1 GQNRASFENREPQ
14 AGQRRM
20 GEPNHTEDGR
30 KIRTLALC
38 SPAMDARD
46 VAILVAEKM
55 GLMATAG
62 LASVLFLPLRN
73 RLLGV
78 QRPRDHLAVF
88 FLGVAL
94 SMWGARLG
102 VEWLGVAVDLRLT
115 GVFIAGLLAGPKTGF
130 ITAMIASA
138 VYYFRVAPDSG
149 PGAL

>member
-20 GEPNHTEDGR
+20 GEPNHTDCRR

-38 SPAMDARD
+38 SVAMDGRD

-62 LASVLFLPLRN
+62 LAAVLYLPLRN

-78 QRPRDHLAVF
+78 QRPRDYLAVF

-102 VEWLGVAVDLRLT
+102 VEWLGVAIDLRLT
-115 GVFIAGLLAGPKTGF
+115 GVFIAALLAGPRTGTF
-130 ITAMIASA
+130 VALIASLFFH
-138 VYYFRVAPDSG
+138 FRVEPDSG
-149 PGAL
+149 

>member
-1 GQNRASFENREPQ
+1 IPPSPRTDSTRYRPATIWPTRPELEVSSMTLIASPSYGQNRASFENREPQ

-20 GEPNHTEDGR
+20 GEPNHTDCRR

-38 SPAMDARD
+38 SVAMDARD

-78 QRPRDHLAVF
+78 QRPRDHL
-88 FLGVAL
+88 
-94 SMWGARLG
+94 
-102 VEWLGVAVDLRLT
+102 
-115 GVFIAGLLAGPKTGF
+115 
-130 ITAMIASA
+130 
-138 VYYFRVAPDSG
+138 
-149 PGAL
+149 